1 MFGITEY
8 KLKKDEI
15 IDNCVQ
21 FTIGGL
27 SPEDIE
33 LITRNCLHL
42 EEHDKY
48 LSEVA
53 VQTTH
58 GRILNDSE
66 YKGRIFVNGLFVC
79 NTKMELGYDIK
90 PQYLEVDRDRSA
102 VRDFDLEFLVKDLLI
117 EWGDHEKIAELIE
130 KDAPDARYIHYAAK
144 DDFRNNLATRH
155 FARHGFKPVASN
167 QDEMMLLHRQG
178 YSARDIIIRP
188 QREVD
193 FIRKSPVYQ
202 SKITHA
208 PPPKFE
214 SPARVLEEWL
224 SRNKKHMRR
233 SAIVA
238 FNELIQESRDWKMK
252 VEQQSE
258 IDIPF

>member
-1 MFGITEY
+1 
-8 KLKKDEI
+8 
-15 IDNCVQ
+15 
-21 FTIGGL
+21 
-27 SPEDIE
+27 
-33 LITRNCLHL
+33 
-42 EEHDKY
+42 
-48 LSEVA
+48 
-53 VQTTH
+53 
-58 GRILNDSE
+58 
-66 YKGRIFVNGLFVC
+66 
-79 NTKMELGYDIK
+79 
-90 PQYLEVDRDRSA
+90 
-102 VRDFDLEFLVKDLLI
+102 
-117 EWGDHEKIAELIE
+117 
-130 KDAPDARYIHYAAK
+130 
-144 DDFRNNLATRH
+144 
-155 FARHGFKPVASN
+155 
-167 QDEMMLLHRQG
+167 MLLHRQG